1 MNCKYIYLI
10 FFNKVPKI
18 CIKSIISLKKS
29 LKSLEIVSYNICSFV
44 GTYKPPRSEKE
55 KNEIIFSLYIFI

>member
-10 FFNKVPKI
+10 FFNKVPKMF
-18 CIKSIISLKKS
+18 IKSTISLKKS
-29 LKSLEIVSYNICSFV
+29 HKSLEIV

-55 KNEIIFSLYIFI
+55 KMR

>member
-10 FFNKVPKI
+10 FFNKVPKMF
-18 CIKSIISLKKS
+18 IKSTISLKKS
-29 LKSLEIVSYNICSFV
+29 HKSLEIV

>member
-18 CIKSIISLKKS
+18 FIKSIISLKKS
-29 LKSLEIVSYNICSFV
+29 LKSLEIVSYNICS
-44 GTYKPPRSEKE
+44 S
-55 KNEIIFSLYIFI
+55 